1 MSRLRKKLSEEDY
14 IEDELPAGYT
24 RVCHTLGPIY
34 DETSRILILGS
45 FPSVKSR
52 EQNFYYGHPQNR
64 FWKLMARLFEEPVPE
79 TTEDKK
85 RLLTRHHIALWD
97 VVAACDI
104 KLQRPEHPQCDTHG
118 LKPDS
123 PHGRHRN
130 NHCQRRHSL
139 SAIPQI
145 LSGKNRQGSRQMS
158 IHQPCQ
164 CIFHAGPSGRGME
177 PGALLTNRKQVP
189 DPNSP
194 KRSKSPRFFL
204 PKAYK
209 TGMMEIHLNIII
221 KL

>member
-85 RLLTRHHIALWD
+85 GLLMRHHIALWD

-104 KLQRPEHPQCDTHG
+104 KGCLLYTSAPPCFPHIFAPSDVWLCGFPRCQTRWKNHNPQGTAHW
-118 LKPDS
+118 L
-123 PHGRHRN
+123 
-130 NHCQRRHSL
+130 
-139 SAIPQI
+139 
-145 LSGKNRQGSRQMS
+145 
-158 IHQPCQ
+158 
-164 CIFHAGPSGRGME
+164 
-177 PGALLTNRKQVP
+177 
-189 DPNSP
+189 
-194 KRSKSPRFFL
+194 SPRCV
-204 PKAYK
+204 
-209 TGMMEIHLNIII
+209 
-221 KL
+221 